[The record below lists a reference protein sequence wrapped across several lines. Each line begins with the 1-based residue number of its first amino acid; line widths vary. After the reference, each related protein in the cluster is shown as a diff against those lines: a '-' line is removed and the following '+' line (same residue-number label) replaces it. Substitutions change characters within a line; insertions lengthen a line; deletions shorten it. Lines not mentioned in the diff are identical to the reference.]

1 MTDSCIFCR
10 IVAGEAP
17 ARIVW
22 EDEQHVAFL
31 TPWPNTEGFTVLIT
45 KEHYPSYAFDL
56 PDDIL
61 QILVSAAKTLG
72 KSIDAAFDDVGRTGF
87 IFEGFG
93 VNHIH
98 AKLVPMHGTKMDTW
112 KQLSSAHPVFYEQYP
127 GYIASHNGPAAT
139 DADLDTTAE
148 KIRNATGYTS

>member
-61 QILVSAAKTLG
+61 QKLVSAAKTLG
-72 KSIDAAFDDVGRTGF
+72 KSIDAAFDDVGRTG
-87 IFEGFG
+87 EELLDLSR
-93 VNHIH
+93 HIDSIKQGK
-98 AKLVPMHGTKMDTW
+98 KLCFSKRAFF
-112 KQLSSAHPVFYEQYP
+112 LEA
-127 GYIASHNGPAAT
+127 
-139 DADLDTTAE
+139 
-148 KIRNATGYTS
+148 